1 MGRRNVELSGGY
13 DNFDATYVPDDA
25 LNPYS
30 SSQVLSNHT
39 KQALQVNS
47 IYSFLLE
54 VPQNFYNS
62 SYLRSGDN
70 VNYQ

>member
-1 MGRRNVELSGGY
+1 MCLQQFY
-13 DNFDATYVPDDA
+13 HFDATCVLDDA

-54 VPQNFYNS
+54 VPQDFYNS